1 MRNDRC
7 EHEVCERLG
16 LSSAA
21 TQITSRPTRAP
32 IRFSRLR
39 QDWPDRRPTK
49 REAREDAYAVHISL
63 RAAGPRETWMNGRKF
78 WSDTIPKGATTLL
91 TLDSGHSTCCYSAYD
106 FMRIH
111 IPRLAIDEL
120 ADDAGLSRPSHLRAP
135 FFKVALDSVLFQFAT
150 AALSALEQPA
160 ESSSLFLD
168 HIALATLAHVHRT
181 YLGGSTEAPQLH
193 GGLAPWQERRAKET
207 MSASLDKDIS
217 IAHLASE
224 CGLSSSH
231 FARAFR
237 KATGRP
243 PHRWLLERRVETAQ
257 GLLLNSPM
265 SLREI
270 AEACGFSDQSHLT
283 RAFARMV
290 GTSPGAWR
298 RTRKEF
304 WGVRN

>member
-7 EHEVCERLG
+7 EQKVCEHLG
-16 LSSAA
+16 LSGAA
-21 TQITSRPTRAP
+21 TQIASGLTRAP
-32 IRFSRLR
+32 IRFSRRR
-39 QDWPDRRPTK
+39 QDWPDGRPSK
-49 REAREDAYAVHISL
+49 REPREDAYAIHISL
-63 RAAGPRETWMNGRKF
+63 RAAGPCETWINGRKF
-78 WSDTIPKGATTLL
+78 GPDTIPKGATTLL
-91 TLDSGHSTCCYSAYD
+91 TLDSGLSTCCHSAYD

-120 ADDAGLSRPSHLRAP
+120 ADDAGLPRPSHLRAP
-135 FFKVALDSVLFQFAT
+135 FFKVVLDSVLFQFAT

-160 ESSSLFLD
+160 EASSLFLD

-181 YLGGSTEAPQLH
+181 YLGSSTETPQLH
-193 GGLAPWQERRAKET
+193 GGLAPWQERRAKEA
-207 MSASLDKDIS
+207 MSASLDRDIS
-217 IAHLASE
+217 IAQLASE
-224 CGLSSSH
+224 CGLSCSH
-231 FARAFR
+231 FARGFR
-237 KATGRP
+237 KATGLP

-270 AEACGFSDQSHLT
+270 AKTCGFSDQSHLT

-298 RTRKEF
+298 RTRR
-304 WGVRN
+304 G